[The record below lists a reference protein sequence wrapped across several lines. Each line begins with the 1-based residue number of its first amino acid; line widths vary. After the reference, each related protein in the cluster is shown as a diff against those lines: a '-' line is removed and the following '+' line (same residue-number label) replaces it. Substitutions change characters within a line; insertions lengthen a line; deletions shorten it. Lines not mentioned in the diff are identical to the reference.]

1 MVGKLTWFR
10 ATSSIV
16 CNLLDRGG
24 FVGFDKHSCLQ
35 QAIDEKNGVRKDTF
49 QQKLHHKLG
58 DWFEES
64 IIMFANK
71 QLGGLTNLEAQ
82 VDYKIEH
89 PTLPLEASLDGR
101 CRVVNHHV
109 KHNPEEGIYIVGY
122 DELVLN
128 GDIPIEVKLTRNY
141 ASGEEPPKYLG
152 VDQLHSS
159 MEILG
164 SNYGILIVQYAST
177 DLRIY
182 IYKKDE
188 AFAGELAEVVL
199 DFNQRVDDEN
209 YYPPEKPE
217 HAANIFDLGN
227 DENEKILGSDM
238 VDIIDTIQALKEAQK
253 IAKEKEAELMTD
265 LMMAM
270 GNHSKA
276 RAANYICEWKTLP
289 AKLEQIKQV
298 TYKAAPERRA
308 GYVRIRMVKE

>member
-10 ATSSIV
+10 ATASVS
-16 CNLLDRGG
+16 CALFDRGR
-24 FVGFDKHSCLQ
+24 FFDKHDILNR
-35 QAIDEKNGVRKDTF
+35 AIHEKNGTMVDDYVQTNRQATGDLLEPVLI
-49 QQKLHHKLG
+49 QEAARRLG
-58 DWFEES
+58 IVE
-64 IIMFANK
+64 
-71 QLGGLTNLEAQ
+71 LEAE

-101 CRVVNHHV
+101 CKAVNV
-109 KHNPEEGIYIVGY
+109 KVSHNPDQGIYLVGHE
-122 DELVLN
+122 DLILN
-128 GDIPIEVKLTRNY
+128 GDIPIECKCSSDFPTI
-141 ASGEEPPKYLG
+141 GEPPKYLG
-152 VDQLHSS
+152 VDQLHTS
-159 MEILG
+159 MDIL
-164 SNYGILIVQYAST
+164 NADYGILIVLYQST

-182 IYKKDE
+182 VYKKDE

-265 LMMAM
+265 LMMSM

>member
-10 ATSSIV
+10 ATASVS
-16 CNLLDRGG
+16 CALFDRGR
-24 FVGFDKHSCLQ
+24 FFDKHDILNR
-35 QAIDEKNGVRKDTF
+35 AIHEKNGTMVDDYVQTNRQATGDLLEPVLI
-49 QQKLHHKLG
+49 QEAARRLG
-58 DWFEES
+58 ILE
-64 IIMFANK
+64 
-71 QLGGLTNLEAQ
+71 LEAE

-101 CRVVNHHV
+101 CKAVNV
-109 KHNPEEGIYIVGY
+109 KVSHNPDQGIYLVGHE
-122 DELVLN
+122 DLILN
-128 GDIPIEVKLTRNY
+128 GDIPIECKCSSDFPTV
-141 ASGEEPPKYLG
+141 GEPPKYLG
-152 VDQLHSS
+152 VDQLHTS
-159 MEILG
+159 MDIL
-164 SNYGILIVQYAST
+164 NADYGILIVLYQST

-182 IYKKDE
+182 VYKKDE
-188 AFAGELAEVVL
+188 AFAGDLAEVVL

-265 LMMAM
+265 LMMSM

-308 GYVRIRMVKE
+308 GYVRIRMAKE

>member
-10 ATSSIV
+10 ATASVS
-16 CNLLDRGG
+16 CALFDRGR
-24 FVGFDKHSCLQ
+24 FFDKHDILNR
-35 QAIDEKNGVRKDTF
+35 AIHEKNGTMVDDYVQTNRQATGDLLEPVLI
-49 QQKLHHKLG
+49 QEAARRLG
-58 DWFEES
+58 IVE
-64 IIMFANK
+64 
-71 QLGGLTNLEAQ
+71 LEAE

-101 CRVVNHHV
+101 CKAVNV
-109 KHNPEEGIYIVGY
+109 KVSHNPDQGIYLVGHE
-122 DELVLN
+122 DLILN
-128 GDIPIEVKLTRNY
+128 GDIPIECKCSSDFPTV
-141 ASGEEPPKYLG
+141 GEPPKYLG
-152 VDQLHSS
+152 VDQLHTS
-159 MEILG
+159 MDIL
-164 SNYGILIVQYAST
+164 NADYGILIVLYQST

-182 IYKKDE
+182 VYKKDE

>member
-10 ATSSIV
+10 ATSSV
-16 CNLLDRGG
+16 SCALFDRGR
-24 FVGFDKHSCLQ
+24 FFDKHDILNR
-35 QAIDEKNGVRKDTF
+35 AIHEKNGTMVDDYVQTNRQATGDLLEPVLI
-49 QQKLHHKLG
+49 QEAARRLG
-58 DWFEES
+58 IVE
-64 IIMFANK
+64 
-71 QLGGLTNLEAQ
+71 LEAE

-101 CRVVNHHV
+101 CKAVNV
-109 KHNPEEGIYIVGY
+109 KVSHNPDQGIYLVGHE
-122 DELVLN
+122 DLILN
-128 GDIPIEVKLTRNY
+128 GDIPIECKCSSDFPTV
-141 ASGEEPPKYLG
+141 GEPPKYLG
-152 VDQLHSS
+152 VDQLHTS
-159 MEILG
+159 MDIL
-164 SNYGILIVQYAST
+164 NADYGILIVLYQST

-188 AFAGELAEVVL
+188 AFAGDLAEVVL

-227 DENEKILGSDM
+227 DQNEKILGSDM

-265 LMMAM
+265 LMMSM

>member
-10 ATSSIV
+10 ATASVS
-16 CNLLDRGG
+16 CALFDRGR
-24 FVGFDKHSCLQ
+24 FFDKHDILNR
-35 QAIDEKNGVRKDTF
+35 AIHEKNGTMVDDYMQTNRQATGDLLEPVLI
-49 QQKLHHKLG
+49 QEAARRLG
-58 DWFEES
+58 ILE
-64 IIMFANK
+64 
-71 QLGGLTNLEAQ
+71 LEAE

-101 CRVVNHHV
+101 CKAVNV
-109 KHNPEEGIYIVGY
+109 KVSHNPDQGIYLVGHE
-122 DELVLN
+122 DLILN
-128 GDIPIEVKLTRNY
+128 GDIPIECKCSSDFPTV
-141 ASGEEPPKYLG
+141 GEPPKYLG
-152 VDQLHSS
+152 VDQLHTS
-159 MEILG
+159 MDIL
-164 SNYGILIVQYAST
+164 NADYGILIVLYQST

-182 IYKKDE
+182 VYKKDE

-265 LMMAM
+265 LMMSM

>member
-10 ATSSIV
+10 ATASVS
-16 CNLLDRGG
+16 CALFDRGR
-24 FVGFDKHSCLQ
+24 FFDKHDILNR
-35 QAIDEKNGVRKDTF
+35 AIHEKNGTMVDDYVQTNRQATGDLLEPVLI
-49 QQKLHHKLG
+49 QEAARRLG
-58 DWFEES
+58 ILE
-64 IIMFANK
+64 
-71 QLGGLTNLEAQ
+71 LEAE

-101 CRVVNHHV
+101 CKAVNV
-109 KHNPEEGIYIVGY
+109 KVSHNPDQGIYLVGHE
-122 DELVLN
+122 DLILN
-128 GDIPIEVKLTRNY
+128 GDIPIECKCSSDFPTV
-141 ASGEEPPKYLG
+141 GEPPKYLG
-152 VDQLHSS
+152 VDQLHTS
-159 MEILG
+159 MDIL
-164 SNYGILIVQYAST
+164 NADYGILIVLYQST

-182 IYKKDE
+182 VYKKDE

-265 LMMAM
+265 LMMSM

>member
-10 ATSSIV
+10 ATSSV
-16 CNLLDRGG
+16 SCALFDRGR
-24 FVGFDKHSCLQ
+24 FFDKHDILNR
-35 QAIDEKNGVRKDTF
+35 AIHEKNGTMVDDYVQTNRQATGDLLEPVLI
-49 QQKLHHKLG
+49 QEAARRLG
-58 DWFEES
+58 IVE
-64 IIMFANK
+64 
-71 QLGGLTNLEAQ
+71 LEAE

-101 CRVVNHHV
+101 CKAVNV
-109 KHNPEEGIYIVGY
+109 KVSHNPDQGIYLVGHE
-122 DELVLN
+122 DLILN
-128 GDIPIEVKLTRNY
+128 GDIPIECKCSSDFPTV
-141 ASGEEPPKYLG
+141 GEPPKYLG
-152 VDQLHSS
+152 VDQLHTS
-159 MEILG
+159 MDIL
-164 SNYGILIVQYAST
+164 NADYGILIVLYQST

-188 AFAGELAEVVL
+188 AFAGDLAEVVL

>member
-10 ATSSIV
+10 ATASVS
-16 CNLLDRGG
+16 CALFDRGR
-24 FVGFDKHSCLQ
+24 FFDKHDILNR
-35 QAIDEKNGVRKDTF
+35 AIHEKNGTMVDDYVQTNRQATGDLLEPVLI
-49 QQKLHHKLG
+49 QEAARRLG
-58 DWFEES
+58 ILE
-64 IIMFANK
+64 
-71 QLGGLTNLEAQ
+71 LEAE

-101 CRVVNHHV
+101 CKAVNV
-109 KHNPEEGIYIVGY
+109 KVSHNPDQGIYLVGHE
-122 DELVLN
+122 DLILN
-128 GDIPIEVKLTRNY
+128 GDIPIECKCSSDFPTV
-141 ASGEEPPKYLG
+141 GEPPKYLG
-152 VDQLHSS
+152 VDQLHTS
-159 MEILG
+159 MDIL
-164 SNYGILIVQYAST
+164 NADYGILIVLYQST

-182 IYKKDE
+182 VYKKDE

-227 DENEKILGSDM
+227 NENEKILGSDM

-265 LMMAM
+265 LMMSM

>member
-10 ATSSIV
+10 ATASVS
-16 CNLLDRGG
+16 CALFDRGR
-24 FVGFDKHSCLQ
+24 FFDKHDILNR
-35 QAIDEKNGVRKDTF
+35 AIHEKNGTMVDDYVQTNRQATGDLLEPVLI
-49 QQKLHHKLG
+49 QEAARRLG
-58 DWFEES
+58 ILE
-64 IIMFANK
+64 
-71 QLGGLTNLEAQ
+71 LEAE

-101 CRVVNHHV
+101 CKAVNV
-109 KHNPEEGIYIVGY
+109 KVSHNPDQGIYLVGHE
-122 DELVLN
+122 DLILN
-128 GDIPIEVKLTRNY
+128 GDIPIECKCSSDFPTV
-141 ASGEEPPKYLG
+141 GEPPKYLG
-152 VDQLHSS
+152 VDQLHTS
-159 MEILG
+159 MDIL
-164 SNYGILIVQYAST
+164 NADYGILIVLYQST

-265 LMMAM
+265 LMMSM

-308 GYVRIRMVKE
+308 GYVRIRMAKE

>member
-10 ATSSIV
+10 ATSSV
-16 CNLLDRGG
+16 SCALFDRGR
-24 FVGFDKHSCLQ
+24 FFDKHDILNR
-35 QAIDEKNGVRKDTF
+35 AIHEKNGTMVDDYVQTNRQATGDLLEPVLI
-49 QQKLHHKLG
+49 QEAARRLG
-58 DWFEES
+58 IVE
-64 IIMFANK
+64 
-71 QLGGLTNLEAQ
+71 LEAE

-101 CRVVNHHV
+101 CKAVNV
-109 KHNPEEGIYIVGY
+109 KVSHNPDQGIYLVGHE
-122 DELVLN
+122 DLILN
-128 GDIPIEVKLTRNY
+128 GDIPIECKCSSDFPTV
-141 ASGEEPPKYLG
+141 GEPPKYLG
-152 VDQLHSS
+152 VDQLHTS
-159 MEILG
+159 MDIL
-164 SNYGILIVQYAST
+164 NADYGILIVLYQST

-188 AFAGELAEVVL
+188 AFAGDLAEVVL

-265 LMMAM
+265 LMMSM

-308 GYVRIRMVKE
+308 GYVKIRMAKE

>member
-10 ATSSIV
+10 ATSSV
-16 CNLLDRGG
+16 SCALFDRGR
-24 FVGFDKHSCLQ
+24 FFDKHDILNR
-35 QAIDEKNGVRKDTF
+35 AIHEKNGTMVDDYVQTNRQATGDLLEPVLI
-49 QQKLHHKLG
+49 QEAARRLG
-58 DWFEES
+58 IVE
-64 IIMFANK
+64 
-71 QLGGLTNLEAQ
+71 LEAE

-101 CRVVNHHV
+101 CKAVNV
-109 KHNPEEGIYIVGY
+109 KVSHDPDQGIYLVGHE
-122 DELVLN
+122 DLILN
-128 GDIPIEVKLTRNY
+128 GDIPIECKCSSDFPTV
-141 ASGEEPPKYLG
+141 GEPPKYLG
-152 VDQLHSS
+152 VDQLHTS
-159 MEILG
+159 MDIL
-164 SNYGILIVQYAST
+164 NADYGILIVLYQST

-188 AFAGELAEVVL
+188 AFAGELAQVVL

-265 LMMAM
+265 LMMSM

-308 GYVRIRMVKE
+308 GYVRIRMAKE

>member
-10 ATSSIV
+10 ATASVS
-16 CNLLDRGG
+16 CALFDRGR
-24 FVGFDKHSCLQ
+24 FFDKHDILNR
-35 QAIDEKNGVRKDTF
+35 AIHEKNGTMVDDYVQTNRQATGDLLEPVLI
-49 QQKLHHKLG
+49 QEAARRLG
-58 DWFEES
+58 ILE
-64 IIMFANK
+64 
-71 QLGGLTNLEAQ
+71 LEAE

-101 CRVVNHHV
+101 CKAVNV
-109 KHNPEEGIYIVGY
+109 KVSHNPDQGIYLVGHE
-122 DELVLN
+122 DLILN
-128 GDIPIEVKLTRNY
+128 GDIPIECKCSSDFPTV
-141 ASGEEPPKYLG
+141 GEPPKYLG
-152 VDQLHSS
+152 VDQLHTS
-159 MEILG
+159 MDIL
-164 SNYGILIVQYAST
+164 NADYGILIVLYQST

-265 LMMAM
+265 LMMSM

>member
-10 ATSSIV
+10 ATASVS
-16 CNLLDRGG
+16 CALFDRGR
-24 FVGFDKHSCLQ
+24 FFDKHDILNR
-35 QAIDEKNGVRKDTF
+35 AIHEKNGTMVDDYVQTNRQATGDLLEPVLI
-49 QQKLHHKLG
+49 QEAARRLG
-58 DWFEES
+58 IVE
-64 IIMFANK
+64 
-71 QLGGLTNLEAQ
+71 LEAE

-101 CRVVNHHV
+101 CKAVNV
-109 KHNPEEGIYIVGY
+109 KVSHNPDQGIYLVGHE
-122 DELVLN
+122 DLILN
-128 GDIPIEVKLTRNY
+128 GDIPIECKCSSDFPTV
-141 ASGEEPPKYLG
+141 GEPPKYLG
-152 VDQLHSS
+152 VDQLHTS
-159 MEILG
+159 MDIL
-164 SNYGILIVQYAST
+164 NADYGILIVLYQST

-182 IYKKDE
+182 VYKKDE

-265 LMMAM
+265 LMMSM

-308 GYVRIRMVKE
+308 GYVRIRMAKE